1 MMSHETTP
9 AFTPGQEG
17 LLAEGSM
24 MMPAAL
30 PRAGKVDDTGREE
43 AAEAEREG
51 GAETE
56 GNNGGR
62 EAEMLCKEM
71 QEEARDWRS
80 CEVDMVNA

>member
-1 MMSHETTP
+1 MRSHETTP

-17 LLAEGSM
+17 LLVEGPM
-24 MMPAAL
+24 MMRAAL
-30 PRAGKVDDTGREE
+30 PRPGREDDTGREE

-71 QEEARDWRS
+71 HEEERDWRS
-80 CEVDMVNA
+80 CEVDMVDT